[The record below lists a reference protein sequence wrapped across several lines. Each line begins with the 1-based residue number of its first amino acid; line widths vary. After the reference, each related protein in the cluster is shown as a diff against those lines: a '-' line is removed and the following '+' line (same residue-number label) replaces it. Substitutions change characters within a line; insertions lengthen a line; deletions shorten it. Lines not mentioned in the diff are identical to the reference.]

1 MSDKAPRDDDGRKE
15 ARASSDAEL
24 EARRSALEA
33 GIAGRRERPGL
44 GGDDGGQQSRTGY
57 ALAVKVSS
65 EFIAGIAVG
74 AILGFGIDRF
84 FETSPFGLIV
94 FLMLGFAA
102 GVLNVL
108 RALGKVAK
116 PPKL

>member
-1 MSDKAPRDDDGRKE
+1 MSDKAPRDDEGRKG
-15 ARASSDAEL
+15 APASSDAEL
-24 EARRSALEA
+24 QARRSALEA
-33 GIAGRRERPGL
+33 GIAGRKERSGL
-44 GGDDGGQQSRTGY
+44 AGDEGGRQSRSGY
-57 ALAVKVSS
+57 GLAVKVSS

-74 AILGFGIDRF
+74 AILGFGTDRF

>member
-1 MSDKAPRDDDGRKE
+1 MSDKAPQDDDGRKG

-24 EARRSALEA
+24 EARRSALAA
-33 GIAGRRERPGL
+33 GIASRRQRSGPFG
-44 GGDDGGQQSRTGY
+44 DGGSQQSKSGY
-57 ALAVKVSS
+57 GLAVKVSS
-65 EFIAGIAVG
+65 EFIAGVAVG
-74 AILGFGIDRF
+74 AILGFGFDGF
-84 FETSPFGLIV
+84 FETSPWGLIV

-108 RALGKVAK
+108 RAVGKVAK